1 MKATIAFFV
10 VLNLLGLNTSIR
22 KHFFVTEQMT
32 WIDAQTYC
40 RKYHSDLSTVTKE
53 EAQLLSSNTDATYSF
68 SWIGLYEDPDRADEW
83 IWSGGQV
90 EEVDNWDTDQPD
102 DSSENC
108 ISLKQFT
115 SKLHD
120 TLCSDMLSFYCMD
133 AVESVLVSQNKAWD
147 EALDYCRQHYIDL
160 VSLSSEMIEAEVI
173 NVTGKSQ
180 TDFVWT
186 GLRFMAG
193 HWFWV
198 SGEDLQYKAW
208 SVEGE
213 PKCPAGNLRCGA
225 LDRNKKVWKA
235 IDCEKRLNFVCIRKP
250 EK

>member
-1 MKATIAFFV
+1 MKASIA
-10 VLNLLGLNTSIR
+10 VLFLLGLFGLNTSFR
-22 KHFFVTEQMT
+22 THFFVTEQMT
-32 WIDAQTYC
+32 WKDAQTYC
-40 RKYHSDLSTVTKE
+40 RKHHSDLSTVTKE

-68 SWIGLYEDPDRADEW
+68 SWIGLYEDPDLADVW
-83 IWSGGQV
+83 IWSGGQM
-90 EEVDNWDTDQPD
+90 EEVDNWDADQPD
-102 DSSENC
+102 DNTQHC
-108 ISLKQFT
+108 VSLKQST

-120 TLCSDMLSFYCMD
+120 TFCSDMLFFYCMD
-133 AVESVLVSQNKAWD
+133 VVETMLVSQNKAWD
-147 EALDYCRQHYIDL
+147 EALDYCRQNYSDL

-198 SGEDLQYKAW
+198 SGEDLQYIAW
-208 SVEGE
+208 SLEGE
-213 PKCPAGNLRCGA
+213 PKCPDGNLRCGA

-235 IDCEKRLNFVCIRKP
+235 IDCEKRLNFVCIK
-250 EK
+250 KL